1 MRANSTEE
9 GRCVLSTQSGLTLRD
24 AVDSSLSGSS
34 VHETFQARILEWV
47 VIPFSRDLPNP
58 GIEPRSRTLQADSL
72 PAEPQGKPRRALS
85 LD

>member
-34 VHETFQARILEWV
+34 VHEIFQARILEWV
-47 VIPFSRDLPNP
+47 VIPFSN
-58 GIEPRSRTLQADSL
+58 RSSR
-72 PAEPQGKPRRALS
+72 P
-85 LD
+85 LDQTRVS